1 VKKAEII
8 GFRFHDLRHTAG
20 TRMIE
25 SGVNVVLVSKILGH
39 SDINLT
45 VKRYIHPEDLLRDAV
60 EKLVNTDLKQKTHN
74 QSVSSDCGI

>member
-1 VKKAEII
+1 M
-8 GFRFHDLRHTAG
+8 FRFHDLRHTAG

-45 VKRYIHPEDLLRDAV
+45 VKRYIHPEESLRDAV
-60 EKLVNTDLKQKTHN
+60 EKLANLNTQ
-74 QSVSSDCGI
+74 